1 MKKGL
6 LKKGDK
12 VRIKSLK
19 WYDEN
24 KRVYYGVDNGVH
36 TEGNTFVSDMKI
48 YCGQEAIITEYLS
61 DQAFRIDLD
70 DNQWWWTIGMVE
82 SINSPRDKCHHDIF
96 KFGELFVIVDQNTKT
111 IYPEFFSSSD
121 DAKDYIMKKEGI

>member
-6 LKKGDK
+6 LKEGDK
-12 VRIKSLK
+12 VRVKSLR

-48 YCGQEAIITEYLS
+48 YCGQEATITRYES

-70 DNQWWWTIGMVE
+70 DDQWWWTIGMVE
-82 SINSPRDKCHHDIF
+82 SIDSPKCHHDVF

-111 IYPEFFSSSD
+111 VYPEFFNSSD
-121 DAKDYIMKKEGI
+121 DAKDYIKKEGI